1 LQISAQESRRKK
13 KDYVDAL
20 EKQIAKY
27 LDENTALKQR
37 MATIEKNQKYVIL
50 SLLNLISRFYLDH

>member
-1 LQISAQESRRKK
+1 MQISAQESRRKK